1 MFFQKHDDDEY
12 GYKMWLSED
21 EVGDLLDAAHTS
33 KCRLAF
39 QLGVRCGLRSDEIVR
54 IEIRDDGPGIPE
66 AEIRPLSEGRETP
79 LEHTSGLGLWLAHWI
94 VEASEGSLSFEDN
107 DPRGTVA
114 AIELSRAR

>member
-39 QLGVRCGLRSDEIVR
+39 QLVGWRFNSASGADSARTRSSVSLRK
-54 IEIRDDGPGIPE
+54 
-66 AEIRPLSEGRETP
+66 T
-79 LEHTSGLGLWLAHWI
+79 
-94 VEASEGSLSFEDN
+94 
-107 DPRGTVA
+107 
-114 AIELSRAR
+114 